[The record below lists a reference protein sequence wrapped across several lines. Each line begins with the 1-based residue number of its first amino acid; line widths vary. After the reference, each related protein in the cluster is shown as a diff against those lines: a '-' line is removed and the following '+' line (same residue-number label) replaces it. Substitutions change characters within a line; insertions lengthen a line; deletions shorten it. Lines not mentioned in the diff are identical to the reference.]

1 MNETTQDRLRITEI
15 FNSLQGESR
24 SVGWPTVFVRLTGCP
39 LRCVYC
45 DSAYAFQGGEW
56 MSIDEI
62 VAKVA
67 TFHSHYV
74 TVTGGEPLAQKRC
87 VSLLEKLCDKG
98 YEVSLETSGA
108 LDVCGLDPRIVRVVD
123 VKTPSSGEQDKNLWS
138 NMECVTARD
147 QVKFV
152 IMNTDDYVWAVDVL
166 KKYRLEDRCEV
177 LFSPV
182 HGDLKPVELADWILR
197 DGLKVRFQMQ
207 LHKLLWGDEPG
218 R

>member
-56 MSIDEI
+56 MSIDDI

-67 TFHSHYV
+67 TFHSRYV

-87 VSLLEKLCDKG
+87 ASLLERLCDKG

-108 LDVCGLDPRIVRVVD
+108 LDICGLDSRVVRVVD

-138 NMECVTARD
+138 NMACLTAQD

-152 IMNTDDYVWAVDVL
+152 IMNADDYVWSLEVL
-166 KKYRLEDRCEV
+166 KKYGLEDRCEV

>member
-1 MNETTQDRLRITEI
+1 
-15 FNSLQGESR
+15 
-24 SVGWPTVFVRLTGCP
+24 
-39 LRCVYC
+39 
-45 DSAYAFQGGEW
+45 
-56 MSIDEI
+56 MSIDDI

-67 TFHSHYV
+67 TFHSRYV

-87 VSLLEKLCDKG
+87 ASLLERLCDKG

-108 LDVCGLDPRIVRVVD
+108 LDICGLDSRVVRVVD

-138 NMECVTARD
+138 NMACLTAQD

-152 IMNTDDYVWAVDVL
+152 IMNADDYDWSLEVL
-166 KKYRLEDRCEV
+166 KKYGLEDRCEV